1 MFENDLNSVVSPV
14 GAVQLPTA
22 VRVGARTQAL
32 SGSKPRLSMTSLVT
46 MDDPSVV
53 SIISTGF

>member
-1 MFENDLNSVVSPV
+1 MFENDLHSVVSPV

-32 SGSKPRLSMTSLVT
+32 SGSKPRLSMTSLV

-53 SIISTGF
+53 SVILTGF